1 MTKRSQPNKECG
13 QEHSKQREQLAQRC
27 NKNGLFR
34 NSKTVSVAN
43 MSSRERGMGEDSGQ
57 EADDAGLRRP

>member
-1 MTKRSQPNKECG
+1 MTKRSQSNKERR
-13 QEHSKQREQLAQRC
+13 QERSRQREQLVQRC

-43 MSSRERGMGEDSGQ
+43 MGSRERGMDEDSGQ
-57 EADDAGLRRP
+57 EADDAGL